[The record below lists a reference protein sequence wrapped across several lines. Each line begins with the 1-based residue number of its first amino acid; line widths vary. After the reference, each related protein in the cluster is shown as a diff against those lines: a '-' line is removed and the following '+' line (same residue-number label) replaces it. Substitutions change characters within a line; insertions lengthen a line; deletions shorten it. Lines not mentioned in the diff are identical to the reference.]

1 MFKKILCKTSCT
13 KRELYM
19 QVQKILINP
28 TIKNHN
34 SISEKSEKSV
44 HKTSNPPSLS
54 PVFANNIL
62 GYVQPLSFKG
72 FDYQKTVDTNYF
84 QLPKGAKPDIFQ
96 KAAAE
101 NLYLGNDVIVTAP
114 TGTGKTAIAHYI
126 ITKNLE
132 EGKKTFYT
140 TPLKALSNEKFK
152 DFQRTY
158 GKNNVGL
165 LTGDVKLNINAP
177 VVLMTTEIYRNMV
190 FGDNFKDKNKMLEN
204 LKTVVFDE
212 LHYLGDVDRGGIWEQ
227 SIILSD
233 PKTQLLSLS
242 ATVGNKKDVA
252 TWMSELRPQDKL
264 EIVALKNA
272 DDKYTADINA
282 PKHTVLID
290 VPSENRHVELEINH
304 LKAEAKSYNFRY
316 VFSNSINN
324 KDNKPK
330 QLTVSYNIPPSMEAY
345 VNIVQKLKQED
356 KLPAIIFVFSKKG
369 CNAIMKYLSQFGPK
383 LTTEEEQTEI
393 LEIISKYKSKG
404 KYLGESLNFK
414 TLLNGYAMHN
424 SGLLPTQKELIEEL
438 FQKKLIKLVF
448 ATETLSAG
456 INMPARTTIIT
467 SVRKP
472 TETPDGADGKRFLTP
487 NEFHQMAGRAG
498 RRGIDKKGY
507 CYALSVNDAQQE
519 KFEELMQAPSNDLKS
534 AFRPDYS
541 FIAGYYDFT
550 SDDDYIKQLFEKSF
564 FAYNEDK
571 NIRQTNAEQLLKL
584 FYTRK
589 GILRKMDF
597 IKTDN
602 TLTQKGK
609 MLTGL
614 NGYEQIPIINAIYN
628 KDLQDF
634 NALELAAIAGA
645 FANIEPKA
653 KEQEEGKTE
662 RQNAVFKTK
671 NKKLEKFIY
680 EFEKTLNDYNG
691 TMKKLDKKFKKCAMN
706 KDALNHIN
714 EWAEAN
720 YIYKDSREN
729 WNRLYFGSSRDT
741 IRDEGSMFK
750 EITMTADLLRQM
762 QKIAEIGETT
772 SKTKDDIQYYK
783 KLQTTLKEA
792 ENLIS
797 KEPIVDTLAVKNQYA
812 L

>member
-1 MFKKILCKTSCT
+1 
-13 KRELYM
+13 M
-19 QVQKILINP
+19 QVQKILFYP
-28 TIKNHN
+28 QIKNQN
-34 SISEKSEKSV
+34 STPKTSSKNSVQAPSIS
-44 HKTSNPPSLS
+44 PSLP
-54 PVFANNIL
+54 PVSANNL
-62 GYVQPLSFKG
+62 HGYTLPLSFKG
-72 FDYQKTVDTNYF
+72 FDFQKTVDTNYF
-84 QLPKGAKPDIFQ
+84 QLPPGAKPDIFQ

-165 LTGDVKLNINAP
+165 LTGDVKMNINAP
-177 VVLMTTEIYRNMV
+177 IVLMTTEIYRNMV
-190 FGDNFKDKNKMLEN
+190 FGNNFKDRNEMLKN

-233 PKTQLLSLS
+233 PNTQLLSLS

-252 TWMSELRPQDKL
+252 AWMSELRPQGKL

-272 DDKYTADINA
+272 DDKYNADISA

-304 LKAEAKSYNFRY
+304 LRTEAKSHEFTQL
-316 VFSNSINN
+316 FSNSINN
-324 KDNKPK
+324 KTNKPK
-330 QLTVSYNIPPSMEAY
+330 ELTANYNTPASMEAY
-345 VNIVQKLKQED
+345 SRIVQKLQNED
-356 KLPAIIFVFSKKG
+356 KLPSIIFIFSKKG
-369 CNAIMKYLSQFGPK
+369 CNAVMKYLTEFGPE
-383 LTTEEEQTEI
+383 LTSEEDKKEI
-393 LEIISKYKSKG
+393 ESTITKYRSQG

-414 TLLNGYAMHN
+414 ALSKGYAMHN

-438 FQKKLIKLVF
+438 FQKKLIKIVF

-467 SVRKP
+467 AVRKP
-472 TETPDGADGKRFLTP
+472 TETPDSTDGKRFLTP

-507 CYALSVNDAQQE
+507 SYALSVNDAQQE
-519 KFEELMQAPSNDLKS
+519 KFDELINAPSNDLKS
-534 AFRPDYS
+534 AFKPDYS

-550 SDDDYIKQLFEKSF
+550 QDDEYIKQLFEKSF

-571 NIRQTNAEQLLKL
+571 NTQAANAERLLKL
-584 FYTRK
+584 FNTRK
-589 GILRKMDF
+589 GILRRTNFLKP
-597 IKTDN
+597 DN

-609 MLTGL
+609 MLTRL
-614 NGYEQIPIINAIYN
+614 NGYEQIPIVNAIYN
-628 KDLQDF
+628 KDLQNF
-634 NALELAAIAGA
+634 NAIELASIAAA
-645 FANIEPKA
+645 FANIEPQA
-653 KEQEEGKTE
+653 TDKEESKKE
-662 RQNAVFKTK
+662 RQNTVFKSK
-671 NKKLEKFIY
+671 DQKLEKYIL
-680 EFEKTLNDYNG
+680 EFQKTLSDYNG
-691 TMKKLDKKFKKCAMN
+691 SMKKLDKKFKKCAMN
-706 KDALNHIN
+706 KDAITHVY
-714 EWAEAN
+714 EWAESN
-720 YIYKDSREN
+720 SIFKDSREN

-762 QKIAEIGETT
+762 ADIAKTGEET
-772 SKTKDDIQYYK
+772 SKSKDDILYYK
-783 KLQTTLKEA
+783 KLQNTLKEA
-792 ENLIS
+792 EKLIS
-797 KEPIVDTLAVKNQYA
+797 KEPVADSRTVK
-812 L
+812 